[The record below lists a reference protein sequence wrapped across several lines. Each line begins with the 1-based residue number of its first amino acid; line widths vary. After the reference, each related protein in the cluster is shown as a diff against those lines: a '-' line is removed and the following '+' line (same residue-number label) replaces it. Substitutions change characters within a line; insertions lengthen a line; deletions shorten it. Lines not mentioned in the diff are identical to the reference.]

1 MIDYSIVQKTN
12 SIGMRN
18 VYKSIFINVR
28 QTAKYI
34 IHSMELRKA
43 NLFI

>member
-1 MIDYSIVQKTN
+1 MN

-18 VYKSIFINVR
+18 VYNSIFINAR

-43 NLFI
+43 NLSI